1 MNPEELRKQIESL
14 REENK
19 KALNELDSLMAKR
32 QSFSDANGSA
42 LSDEEREA
50 RKNELQKIDSDID
63 NMLQNIENRNAEI
76 NRIDKLLSV
85 LTNGSMNKRNV
96 FGDID
101 NKSMN
106 ADAEKELRASVDR
119 WFKSGNYQ
127 EVRDALQS
135 SVAAAGGNTVAPQY
149 LVKDIIKQLD
159 NEVQIR
165 KYANIIPAVAGYDSL
180 GIPTLDK
187 DLGDHEWTS
196 EIGEVNEDTSLAFGK
211 REMKP
216 NQLTKLVKISKRL
229 IRESNIDI
237 QGFVEQ
243 RIAYK
248 LSVPLEH
255 NYLYGDGNGKPLGIF
270 AQTSVNSAAITKDR
284 DIKVGTSKEA
294 ISYDGLVDATSG
306 LKKGHLSNA
315 VWMLNKQA
323 VASLRKF
330 KDSTG
335 RPIWT
340 EGIQGAQP
348 SYLMGIPVIQNDF
361 ITDKLEKGKYIGFL
375 ANLKNY
381 WILDSYGM
389 ELQVLY
395 ELYSKTNQVGFQA
408 GYWGDGAPVLEEA
421 FVRLLPYD
429 GAYTAPSTPSE
440 AKE

>member
-63 NMLQNIENRNAEI
+63 NMLQNIENRNVEI

-101 NKSMN
+101 NKSTN
-106 ADAEKELRASVDR
+106 ADAEKELRASVDK
-119 WFKSGNYQ
+119 WFREGDYK
-127 EVRDALQS
+127 EVREALQS

-149 LVKDIIKQLD
+149 LVKNIIKNLD

-187 DLGDHEWTS
+187 DLADHEWTT
-196 EIGEVNEDTSLAFGK
+196 EIGKVNEDTSLAFGK

-255 NYLYGDGNGKPLGIF
+255 NYLYGDGKGKPLGIF
-270 AQTSVNSAAITKDR
+270 AQTSDNSAAITKDR

-375 ANLKNY
+375 ADLKNY
-381 WILDSYGM
+381 WILDSFGM

-395 ELYSKTNQVGFQA
+395 ELYSETNQVGFQA

>member
-19 KALNELDSLMAKR
+19 KDLNEVDSLMERRMSAVSERK
-32 QSFSDANGSA
+32 SFSELSA
-42 LSDEEREA
+42 EEREA
-50 RKNELQKIDSDID
+50 RKDELQKTDSDID
-63 NMLQNIENRNAEI
+63 NMLQKIENRNTEI

-85 LTNGSMNKRNV
+85 LTNGSMNNRNV

-101 NKSMN
+101 NKS
-106 ADAEKELRASVDR
+106 ADANGEKELRERVDR
-119 WFKSGNYQ
+119 WFKSGDDK
-127 EVRDALQS
+127 EVREALQTS
-135 SVAAAGGNTVAPQY
+135 IAAAGGNTVAPQY
-149 LVKDIIKQLD
+149 LVKDIIKNLD

-187 DLGDHEWTS
+187 DLSDHNWTA
-196 EIGEVNEDTSLAFGK
+196 EIGEVEEDTSLAFGK

-216 NQLTKLVKISKRL
+216 NQLTKLVKISKKL
-229 IRESNIDI
+229 IRDSNIDI

-248 LSVPLEH
+248 LAVPLEH
-255 NYLYGDGNGKPLGIF
+255 NYLYGDGKGKPLGIF
-270 AQTSVNSAAITKDR
+270 AQTSDNSAAITKNR
-284 DIKVGTSKEA
+284 DIKVGTSKDA

-323 VASLRKF
+323 VATLRKF
-330 KDSTG
+330 KDTTG

-340 EGIQGAQP
+340 DGIQGAQP

-361 ITDKLEKGKYIGFL
+361 IDDKFEKGKYIGFL
-375 ANLKNY
+375 ADLKNY
-381 WILDSYGM
+381 WILDSFGM

-395 ELYSKTNQVGFQA
+395 ELYSRTNQVGFQA

-421 FVRLLPYD
+421 FVRLLPFD
-429 GAYTAPSTPSE
+429 GPYTAP
-440 AKE
+440 AKQEG

>member
-19 KALNELDSLMAKR
+19 KDLNEVDSLMEKR
-32 QSFSDANGSA
+32 KSFSELSA
-42 LSDEEREA
+42 EEREA
-50 RKNELQKIDSDID
+50 HKDELQKTDSDID
-63 NMLQNIENRNAEI
+63 NMLQKIENRNAEI

-85 LTNGSMNKRNV
+85 LTNGSMNSRNV

-101 NKSMN
+101 NKS
-106 ADAEKELRASVDR
+106 ADTDAERELRESVNR
-119 WFKSGNYQ
+119 WFKSGDDK
-127 EVRDALQS
+127 EVREALQTS
-135 SVAAAGGNTVAPQY
+135 IAAAGGNTVAPRY
-149 LVKDIIKQLD
+149 LGKEMRKNLD
-159 NEVQIR
+159 NEVKIR
-165 KYANIIPAVAGYDSL
+165 KYANIILAVAGYDSL

-187 DLGDHEWTS
+187 DLSDHEWTA
-196 EIGEVNEDTSLAFGK
+196 EIGEVKEDTSLAFGK

-216 NQLTKLVKISKRL
+216 NQLTKLVKISKKL
-229 IRESNIDI
+229 IRDSNIDI

-248 LSVPLEH
+248 LAVPLEH
-255 NYLYGDGNGKPLGIF
+255 NYLYGDGKGKPLGIF
-270 AQTSVNSAAITKDR
+270 AQTSDNSAAITKDR
-284 DIKVGTSKEA
+284 DIKVGTSKDA

-323 VASLRKF
+323 VATLRKF
-330 KDSTG
+330 KDTTG

-340 EGIQGAQP
+340 DGIQGTQP

-361 ITDKLEKGKYIGFL
+361 IDDKLEKGKYIGFL
-375 ANLKNY
+375 ADLKNY
-381 WILDSYGM
+381 WILDSFGM

-395 ELYSKTNQVGFQA
+395 ELYSRTNQVGFQA

-421 FVRLLPYD
+421 FVRLLPFD
-429 GAYTAPSTPSE
+429 GPYTAPAE
-440 AKE
+440 QKG

>member
-101 NKSMN
+101 NKSTN

-149 LVKDIIKQLD
+149 LVKNIIKNLD

-187 DLGDHEWTS
+187 DLADHEWTA
-196 EIGEVNEDTSLAFGK
+196 EIGKVNEDTSLAFGK

-255 NYLYGDGNGKPLGIF
+255 NYLYGDGKGKPLGIF
-270 AQTSVNSAAITKDR
+270 AQTSDNSAAITKDR

-375 ANLKNY
+375 ADLKNY
-381 WILDSYGM
+381 WILDSFGM

-395 ELYSKTNQVGFQA
+395 ELYSETNQVGFQA

>member
-19 KALNELDSLMAKR
+19 KDLNEVDSLMEKR
-32 QSFSDANGSA
+32 KSFSELSA
-42 LSDEEREA
+42 EEREA
-50 RKNELQKIDSDID
+50 HKDELQKTDSDID
-63 NMLQNIENRNAEI
+63 NMLQKIENRNAEI

-85 LTNGSMNKRNV
+85 LTNGSMNSRNV
-96 FGDID
+96 IGDID
-101 NKSMN
+101 NKSADTN
-106 ADAEKELRASVDR
+106 AERELRASVDR
-119 WFKSGNYQ
+119 WFKSGDDK
-127 EVRDALQS
+127 EVREALQTS
-135 SVAAAGGNTVAPQY
+135 IAAAGGNTVAPQY
-149 LVKDIIKQLD
+149 LVKEIIKNLD

-187 DLGDHEWTS
+187 DLSDHKWTA
-196 EIGEVNEDTSLAFGK
+196 EIGEVEEDTSLAFGK

-216 NQLTKLVKISKRL
+216 NQLTKLVKISKKL
-229 IRESNIDI
+229 IRDSNIDI

-248 LSVPLEH
+248 LAVPLEH
-255 NYLYGDGNGKPLGIF
+255 NYLYGDGKGKPLGIF
-270 AQTSVNSAAITKDR
+270 AQTSDNSAAITKDR
-284 DIKVGTSKEA
+284 DIKVGTSKDA

-323 VASLRKF
+323 VATLRKF
-330 KDSTG
+330 KDTTG

-340 EGIQGAQP
+340 DGIQGAQP

-361 ITDKLEKGKYIGFL
+361 IDDKLEKGKYIGFL
-375 ANLKNY
+375 ADLKNY
-381 WILDSYGM
+381 WILDSFGM

-395 ELYSKTNQVGFQA
+395 ELYSRTNQVGFQA

-421 FVRLLPYD
+421 FVRLLPFD
-429 GAYTAPSTPSE
+429 GPYTAPAKSTE
-440 AKE
+440 

>member
-1 MNPEELRKQIESL
+1 MSR
-14 REENK
+14 
-19 KALNELDSLMAKR
+19 
-32 QSFSDANGSA
+32 F
-42 LSDEEREA
+42 
-50 RKNELQKIDSDID
+50 
-63 NMLQNIENRNAEI
+63 
-76 NRIDKLLSV
+76 
-85 LTNGSMNKRNV
+85 TH
-96 FGDID
+96 
-101 NKSMN
+101 
-106 ADAEKELRASVDR
+106 
-119 WFKSGNYQ
+119 
-127 EVRDALQS
+127 
-135 SVAAAGGNTVAPQY
+135 
-149 LVKDIIKQLD
+149 LVKNIIKNLD

-187 DLGDHEWTS
+187 DLADHEWTA
-196 EIGEVNEDTSLAFGK
+196 EIGKVNEDTSLAFGK

-255 NYLYGDGNGKPLGIF
+255 NYLYGDGKGKPLGIF
-270 AQTSVNSAAITKDR
+270 AQTSDNSAAITKDR
-284 DIKVGTSKEA
+284 DIKVGTLKEA

-330 KDSTG
+330 KDTTG

-361 ITDKLEKGKYIGFL
+361 ITDKLEKGQYIGFL
-375 ANLKNY
+375 ADLKNY
-381 WILDSYGM
+381 WILDSFGM

-395 ELYSKTNQVGFQA
+395 ELYSETNQVGFQA

-421 FVRLLPYD
+421 FVRLLPFD
-429 GAYTAPSTPSE
+429 GAYTAPSTLSE

>member
-101 NKSMN
+101 NKSTN
-106 ADAEKELRASVDR
+106 ADAEKELRASVDK
-119 WFKSGNYQ
+119 WFREGDYK
-127 EVRDALQS
+127 EVREALQS

-149 LVKDIIKQLD
+149 LVKNIIKNLD

-187 DLGDHEWTS
+187 DLADHEWTA
-196 EIGEVNEDTSLAFGK
+196 EIGKVNEDTSLAFGK

-255 NYLYGDGNGKPLGIF
+255 NYLYGDGKGKPLGIF
-270 AQTSVNSAAITKDR
+270 AQTSDNSAAITKDR

-381 WILDSYGM
+381 WILDSFGM

-395 ELYSKTNQVGFQA
+395 ELYSETNQVGFQA

>member
-96 FGDID
+96 FVDID
-101 NKSMN
+101 NKSAN
-106 ADAEKELRASVDR
+106 ADAEQELRASVDR

-127 EVRDALQS
+127 EVREALQS

-187 DLGDHEWTS
+187 DLGDHEWTP

-421 FVRLLPYD
+421 FVRLLPFD
-429 GAYTAPSTPSE
+429 GPYTAPSTPSE
-440 AKE
+440 SKE

>member
-32 QSFSDANGSA
+32 QSFSDANDSA

-101 NKSMN
+101 NKSTN
-106 ADAEKELRASVDR
+106 ADAEKELRASVDK
-119 WFKSGNYQ
+119 WFREGDYK
-127 EVRDALQS
+127 EVREALQS

-149 LVKDIIKQLD
+149 LVKNIIKNLD

-187 DLGDHEWTS
+187 DLADHEWTA
-196 EIGEVNEDTSLAFGK
+196 EIGKVNEDTSLAFGK

-255 NYLYGDGNGKPLGIF
+255 NYLYGDGKGKPLGIF
-270 AQTSVNSAAITKDR
+270 AQTSDNSAAITKDR

-375 ANLKNY
+375 ADLKNY
-381 WILDSYGM
+381 WILDSFGM

-395 ELYSKTNQVGFQA
+395 ELYSETNQVGFQA

>member
-63 NMLQNIENRNAEI
+63 NMLQNIENRNVEI

-101 NKSMN
+101 NKSTN
-106 ADAEKELRASVDR
+106 ADAEKELRASVDK
-119 WFKSGNYQ
+119 WFR
-127 EVRDALQS
+127 EALQS

-149 LVKDIIKQLD
+149 LVKNIIKNLD

-187 DLGDHEWTS
+187 DLADHEWTA
-196 EIGEVNEDTSLAFGK
+196 EIGKVNEDTSLAFGK

-255 NYLYGDGNGKPLGIF
+255 NYLYGDGKGKPLGIF
-270 AQTSVNSAAITKDR
+270 AQTSDNSAAITKDR

-330 KDSTG
+330 KDTTG

-375 ANLKNY
+375 ADLKNY
-381 WILDSYGM
+381 WILDSFGM

-395 ELYSKTNQVGFQA
+395 ELYSETNQVGFQA

-421 FVRLLPYD
+421 FVRLLPFD

>member
-63 NMLQNIENRNAEI
+63 NMLQNIENRNVEI

-101 NKSMN
+101 NKSTN
-106 ADAEKELRASVDR
+106 ADAEKELRASVDK
-119 WFKSGNYQ
+119 WFREGDYK
-127 EVRDALQS
+127 EVREALQS
-135 SVAAAGGNTVAPQY
+135 SVAAACGNTVAPQY
-149 LVKDIIKQLD
+149 LVKNIIKNLD

-187 DLGDHEWTS
+187 DLADHEWTA
-196 EIGEVNEDTSLAFGK
+196 EIGKVNEDTSLAFGK

-216 NQLTKLVKISKRL
+216 NQLTKLVKISKKL

-255 NYLYGDGNGKPLGIF
+255 NYLYGDGKGKPLGIF
-270 AQTSVNSAAITKDR
+270 AQTSDNSAAITKDR
-284 DIKVGTSKEA
+284 DIKVGTLKEA

-330 KDSTG
+330 KDTTG

-375 ANLKNY
+375 ADLKNY
-381 WILDSYGM
+381 WILDSFGM

-395 ELYSKTNQVGFQA
+395 ELYSETNQVGFQA

-421 FVRLLPYD
+421 FVRLLPFD

>member
-101 NKSMN
+101 NKSTN
-106 ADAEKELRASVDR
+106 ADAEKELRASVDK
-119 WFKSGNYQ
+119 WFREGDYK
-127 EVRDALQS
+127 EVREALQS

-149 LVKDIIKQLD
+149 LVKNIIKNLD

-187 DLGDHEWTS
+187 DLADHEWTA
-196 EIGEVNEDTSLAFGK
+196 EIGKVNEDTSLAFGK

-255 NYLYGDGNGKPLGIF
+255 NYLYGDGKGKPLGIF
-270 AQTSVNSAAITKDR
+270 AQTSDNSAAITKDR

-375 ANLKNY
+375 ADLKNY
-381 WILDSYGM
+381 WILDSFGM

-395 ELYSKTNQVGFQA
+395 ELYSETNQVGFQA